1 MKAKSIVLPSSASL
15 NPILLASAIA
25 LLLLLLVA
33 PLRAGEWMTSYSEA
47 QAKAKEASKP
57 LVMLFTGSDWC
68 PPCKMMEKDVF
79 SSEEFGAYAEQNLV
93 LLKLDFPRKTP
104 QSDELK
110 KQNGELAE
118 KFGIQG
124 FPTVVVLSPEGKV
137 LGSEVGFRPLDQ
149 FMKWIESPSSGS

>member
-25 LLLLLLVA
+25 LLLLLLAA

-110 KQNGELAE
+110 QQNGELAE